1 MLKYQRE
8 TNYPLPLIKIAL
20 GAVLETILFGTIIIG
35 FLLTIV
41 TLAIVLSKGRFFF
54 RMLPRAFLILCFYY
68 LLMFLIGFKFQFI
81 QNEFTGKLIVYTPL
95 IALLY
100 FASRLWAQPTP
111 PARRSSAFLSG
122 PAILLTV
129 VGFAYFKSGRVA
141 NWAMSGDARN
151 HIAHARQVVDR
162 GGFPLFNTYPE
173 LANGISALLG
183 GWQFNT
189 NAVTG
194 GHLGTEINIYAI
206 TAIVFLI
213 ASSLF
218 ASMLITERFLPTQRQ
233 SVFGIVLLSLFPLS
247 QIWLHTYLY
256 EGFFSSSF
264 ALAIALAAFADATH
278 KNSALHWKLI
288 GSGIGFSLIWFTFPL
303 IAPLILPVAVLA
315 LLEYSFRRK
324 KAINKRFNS
333 VEKAIYFVIIAITS
347 LLANFVLE
355 NKSLAEY
362 AKNKLNIYGRIA
374 YFDNRGLLLLT
385 ILAGIIFLCSSTS
398 IRFISALTLAVGTTA
413 ILGDNALNHIL
424 TEDYYL
430 SKYRW
435 ISTALLLILELA
447 IVTIF
452 VTESRSLIV
461 KSVGNLA
468 LIGLT
473 SLCIF
478 PILQKFPMQPTIV
491 KIVNGWPLPTASE
504 AHLIIKTNKIE
515 PRSIFWRISPDY
527 LPTKVI
533 AIWITIG
540 FDDVPGVYSWGYSD
554 DVFSLEAVCQ
564 FASQNTPSTIWVV
577 SEEAKTGVKSVCNLD
592 GVTVRAIQ

>member
-1 MLKYQRE
+1 M
-8 TNYPLPLIKIAL
+8 IAL
-20 GAVLETILFGTIIIG
+20 GAVLETILFGTIIVG

-54 RMLPRAFLILCFYY
+54 RMIPRAFLILCFYY
-68 LLMFLIGFKFQFI
+68 LLMFLIGCEFQFF

-100 FASRLWAQPTP
+100 FASHLWAQPTP
-111 PARRSSAFLSG
+111 RTHRSSAFLFG

-129 VGFAYFKSGRVA
+129 LSFAYFKSGRVA

-151 HIAHARQVVDR
+151 HLAHARQMIDR
-162 GGFPLFNTYPE
+162 GGLPLFNAYPE

-189 NAVTG
+189 NAVAG

-218 ASMLITERFLPTQRQ
+218 ASMLIAERFLPSQRQ
-233 SVFGIVLLSLFPLS
+233 SVFGIVLLSLFPIS

-264 ALAIALAAFADATH
+264 ALAIALAVFADATH

-288 GSGIGFSLIWFTFPL
+288 SSGIGFSLIWFTFPL
-303 IAPLILPVAVLA
+303 IAPLTLPVAMLA
-315 LLEYSFRRK
+315 LLEYFLRRRQTS
-324 KAINKRFNS
+324 NKHFNFS
-333 VEKAIYFVIIAITS
+333 EKAIYVVIIAITS
-347 LLANFVLE
+347 LIANFVLK
-355 NKSLAEY
+355 NKSLLEY
-362 AKNKLNIYGRIA
+362 AQNKLNLDGRIA
-374 YFDNRGLLLLT
+374 HFDNRGLLFLT

-398 IRFISALTLAVGTTA
+398 LRFISALTLAVGTTA
-413 ILGDNALNHIL
+413 IIGDNALNHIL
-424 TEDYYL
+424 TADYYL

-435 ISTALLLILELA
+435 ISTAILLILELA

-452 VTESRSLIV
+452 VTERRSLIV

-468 LIGLT
+468 LIGVA

-478 PILQKFPMQPTIV
+478 PILQKFPTQPTIV
-491 KIVNGWPLPTASE
+491 KIMDHWQLPTASE

-527 LPTKVI
+527 LATQVI
-533 AIWITIG
+533 DIWITVG
-540 FDDVPGVYSWGYSD
+540 FDDVPGVFTWGYSA

-564 FASQNTPSTIWVV
+564 FASENTPSTIWVV
-577 SEEAKTGVKSVCNLD
+577 SEEVKMGVKSVCNLD

>member
-1 MLKYQRE
+1 M
-8 TNYPLPLIKIAL
+8 IAL
-20 GAVLETILFGTIIIG
+20 GAVLETTLFGTIIIG

-68 LLMFLIGFKFQFI
+68 LLMFLIGFKFEFF
-81 QNEFTGKLIVYTPL
+81 QNEFAGKLIVYTPL

-100 FASRLWAQPTP
+100 FASNMWALPNPPTH
-111 PARRSSAFLSG
+111 RSSAFLTG
-122 PAILLTV
+122 PAILLAV
-129 VGFAYFKSGRVA
+129 LSFAYFKSGRVA

-151 HIAHARQVVDR
+151 HIAHARQMVDR
-162 GGFPLFNTYPE
+162 GGIPLLNAYPQ

-189 NAVTG
+189 NAVMG
-194 GHLGTEINIYAI
+194 GHLGNEINIYAI
-206 TAIVFLI
+206 TAIIFLI

-218 ASMLITERFLPTQRQ
+218 ASMLITERFLPSQRQ

-264 ALAIALAAFADATH
+264 ALAIALAVFAETTH

-288 GSGIGFSLIWFTFPL
+288 SSGIGFSLIWFTFPL
-303 IAPLILPVAVLA
+303 IAPLTLPVAVLA
-315 LLEYSFRRK
+315 LLEYFLRRQRK
-324 KAINKRFNS
+324 TINKRFNFA
-333 VEKAIYFVIIAITS
+333 EKAIYVVVLAVIS
-347 LLANFVLE
+347 LLANFVLD
-355 NKSLAEY
+355 NKNLVEY
-362 AKNKLNIYGRIA
+362 AQNKLNLDGRIA
-374 YFDNRGLLLLT
+374 HVDNRGLLLLT
-385 ILAGIIFLCSSTS
+385 ILAGIIFLCSLTS
-398 IRFISALTLAVGTTA
+398 LRFISALTLAVGTMA
-413 ILGDNALNHIL
+413 IIGDNALNHIL
-424 TEDYYL
+424 TADYYL

-435 ISTALLLILELA
+435 ISTAILLILDIA

-468 LIGLT
+468 LIGVT

-478 PILQKFPMQPTIV
+478 PILQKFPTQPTIV
-491 KIVNGWPLPTASE
+491 KIADQWQLPTTSE
-504 AHLIIKTNKIE
+504 AHLIINTNKIE
-515 PRSIFWRISPDY
+515 PRSVFWRISPDY
-527 LPTKVI
+527 LATQVI
-533 AIWITIG
+533 DIWITVG
-540 FDDVPGVYSWGYSD
+540 FDDVPGVFTWGYSA
-554 DVFSLEAVCQ
+554 DVFSLDAVCQ

-577 SEEAKTGVKSVCNLD
+577 SEEVKMGVKSVCNPD